1 MAEIPLEKSDII
13 IAGRSKLLR
22 KAFEQAQKAAQVS
35 SSVLVTGES
44 GSGKELVAGAIH
56 QLSERKEER
65 FIRVNCAAIQ
75 DSLLESE
82 LFGHEKGAFTGAH
95 KQKIGKF
102 QAAYGGS
109 ILLDEIGDM
118 TPAVQAKILRI
129 LEDKTFER
137 VGGIQT
143 IHTNVRVISSTNVNL
158 QKQIK
163 KGKFRLD
170 LFHRL
175 STIIINVPPLR
186 ARDEDI
192 PHLARHFLG
201 HFSHEQNKNITD
213 FTDGAMKRLKLY
225 LWPGNVREL
234 RNVVERAVV
243 FSDNEIIGSKDLQFV
258 CDDPVPIVASLNDYM
273 DHMLELIEPNPG
285 ENKVDAIQRLAWE
298 RALIRFPVQKDVADF
313 LGLSRRVACYN
324 IRKMGLNHL
333 CTHQP
338 SEPKPKD
345 EKKKKNLRLV
355 K

>member
-82 LFGHEKGAFTGAH
+82 LFGHERGAFTGAH

-163 KGKFRLD
+163 KGKF
-170 LFHRL
+170 FKIH
-175 STIIINVPPLR
+175 
-186 ARDEDI
+186 
-192 PHLARHFLG
+192 
-201 HFSHEQNKNITD
+201 
-213 FTDGAMKRLKLY
+213 
-225 LWPGNVREL
+225 
-234 RNVVERAVV
+234 
-243 FSDNEIIGSKDLQFV
+243 
-258 CDDPVPIVASLNDYM
+258 
-273 DHMLELIEPNPG
+273 
-285 ENKVDAIQRLAWE
+285 AI
-298 RALIRFPVQKDVADF
+298 
-313 LGLSRRVACYN
+313 
-324 IRKMGLNHL
+324 
-333 CTHQP
+333 
-338 SEPKPKD
+338 
-345 EKKKKNLRLV
+345 
-355 K
+355 